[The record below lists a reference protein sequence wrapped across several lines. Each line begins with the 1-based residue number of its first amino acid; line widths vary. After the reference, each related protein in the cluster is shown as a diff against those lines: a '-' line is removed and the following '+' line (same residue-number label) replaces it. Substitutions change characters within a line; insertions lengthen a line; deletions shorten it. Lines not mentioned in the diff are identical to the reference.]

1 MYILRMEIY
10 CYVPFLLFDQTKIP
24 QKFFVDHDR
33 YHTSKGESLQQ
44 HKLLSEDKSTQG
56 QPISKDTRYTIVW
69 FMRSS
74 LGSSIIDLILRVLE
88 ARVLFRSIK
97 RSVKSGYD
105 FVHFESREVH
115 RIHRV
120 NVREDPLA
128 CSDCRF
134 IW

>member
-1 MYILRMEIY
+1 MYILRMEII
-10 CYVPFLLFDQTKIP
+10 VPFLFDQTKIP
-24 QKFFVDHDR
+24 QKKNFRRSRPVP
-33 YHTSKGESLQQ
+33 TSKGESRQQ
-44 HKLLSEDKSTQG
+44 HKLLSEDRSTQG
-56 QPISKDTRYTIVW
+56 QPISKDARQVRLVQHA
-69 FMRSS
+69 FKS
-74 LGSSIIDLILRVLE
+74 GSVNRRFDFEGVLE
-88 ARVLFRSIK
+88 ARVLSRPIK

-128 CSDCRF
+128 CSGCRF